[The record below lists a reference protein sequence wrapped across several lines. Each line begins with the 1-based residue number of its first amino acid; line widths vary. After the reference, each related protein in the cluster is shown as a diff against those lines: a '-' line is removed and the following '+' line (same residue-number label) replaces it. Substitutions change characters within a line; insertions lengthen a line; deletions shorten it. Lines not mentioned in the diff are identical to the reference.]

1 MKKKGQYINVRTLTE
16 NDAQSLLTLELEN
29 RTYFQQFTPLVKDD
43 FFTLSRQIERIQ
55 RSEQRSAQDEAYM
68 HGIFLN
74 ETDTLIGTISLSSVE
89 RGPIEGALLGYV
101 LDEKHG
107 GKGYMTEAIRLIIE
121 YAFDELHLHRIE
133 AGVKPDNIGSIRV
146 LEKTG
151 FENEG
156 LNRKKVKVN
165 GEWEDH
171 YLFAIIHPDE
181 S

>member
-1 MKKKGQYINVRTLTE
+1 MKKIGQHIYVRALTE
-16 NDAQSLLTLELEN
+16 KDAQSLLTLELEN
-29 RTYFQQFTPLVKDD
+29 LSYFQQFTPLVKDD

-55 RSEQRSAQDEAYM
+55 RSVERCAQDEAYM

-74 ETDTLIGTISLSSVE
+74 ETDGFIGTISLSSVV
-89 RGPIEGALLGYV
+89 RGPVEGAWLGYV
-101 LDEKHG
+101 LDE
-107 GKGYMTEAIRLIIE
+107 KGYMTEAIRLIID

-133 AGVKPDNIGSIRV
+133 AGVKPSNIGSIRV

-156 LNRKKVKVN
+156 LNRKKVKINDV
-165 GEWEDH
+165 WEDH

>member
-1 MKKKGQYINVRTLTE
+1 MKKKSQHIYVRTLTE

-29 RTYFQQFTPLVKDD
+29 RSYFQQFTPLVKDE
-43 FFTLSRQIERIQ
+43 FFTLSRQMERIKRSMQ
-55 RSEQRSAQDEAYM
+55 RRAQDEAYM

-74 ETDTLIGTISLSSVE
+74 ETDALVGTISLNAVE

-101 LDEKHG
+101 LDENQG
-107 GKGYMTEAIRLIIE
+107 GKGYMTEAIRLIID
-121 YAFDELHLHRIE
+121 YAFYELRLHRIE
-133 AGVKPDNIGSIRV
+133 AGVKPANKGSIRV

-156 LNRKKVKVN
+156 LNRKKVKIN

-171 YLFAIIHPDE
+171 YLFAIVHPDE

>member
-1 MKKKGQYINVRTLTE
+1 MKKLSQHIYVRTLTE
-16 NDAQSLLTLELEN
+16 NDAQSLFTLELEN
-29 RTYFQQFTPLVKDD
+29 RSYFQQFTPLVKDD

-55 RSEQRSAQDEAYM
+55 RSVERCARDEAYM

-74 ETDTLIGTISLSSVE
+74 ETDALIGTISLSSVV
-89 RGPIEGALLGYV
+89 RGPIEGAWLGYV

-107 GKGYMTEAIRLIIE
+107 GKGYMTEAIRLIID
-121 YAFDELHLHRIE
+121 YAFDDLHLHRIE
-133 AGVKPDNIGSIRV
+133 AGVKPGNIGSIRV

-156 LNRKKVKVN
+156 LNRKKVKIN
-165 GEWEDH
+165 GVWEDH
-171 YLFAIIHPDE
+171 YLFAMIHPDE

>member
-1 MKKKGQYINVRTLTE
+1 MKKIGQHIYVRALTE
-16 NDAQSLLTLELEN
+16 KDAQSLLTLELEN
-29 RTYFQQFTPLVKDD
+29 RSYFQQFTPLVKDD

-55 RSEQRSAQDEAYM
+55 RSVERCAQDEDYM

-74 ETDTLIGTISLSSVE
+74 ETDGLIGTISLSSVV
-89 RGPIEGALLGYV
+89 RGPVEGAWLGYV

-107 GKGYMTEAIRLIIE
+107 GKGYMTEAIRLIID

-133 AGVKPDNIGSIRV
+133 AGVKPSNIGSIRV

-156 LNRKKVKVN
+156 LNRKKVKINDV
-165 GEWEDH
+165 WEDH

>member
-1 MKKKGQYINVRTLTE
+1 MKKVSQHIYVRTLTE
-16 NDAQSLLTLELEN
+16 HDAAALFTLELEN
-29 RTYFQQFTPLVKDD
+29 RSYFQQFTPLVNDD
-43 FFTLSRQIERIQ
+43 FFTLPRQIERIQ
-55 RSEQRSAQDEAYM
+55 RSVQRSAQDEAYM

-74 ETDTLIGTISLSSVE
+74 ETDALIGTISLSSVV

-101 LDEKHG
+101 LDQKQG
-107 GKGYMTEAIRLIIE
+107 GNGYMTEAIRLMID
-121 YAFDELHLHRIE
+121 YAFFELNLHRIE
-133 AGVKPDNIGSIRV
+133 AGVKPDNMGSIRV

-156 LNRKKVKVN
+156 LNRKKVKIN
-165 GEWEDH
+165 GVWEDH